1 MDGLVKVET
10 KETNTV
16 AFLCRQKNS
25 FRSGTAT
32 ATATNHKPQPSF
44 ASSPPKLNA
53 FTFYY
58 SSNNLNYPP
67 KPLSFLPLNFQ
78 FFKFPSSPF
87 SFSSPTTSFSSSGS
101 SPMEETA
108 LVDVQPAL
116 PTSDKRPIEIHDD
129 NQLAEPQSRK
139 KPRNACDLGPNLRR
153 VAEIVL
159 VMSTMTALRGGKK
172 PSDAEVGLMAE
183 ARAKLVRICEG
194 LPPKDIVGREG
205 ISALI
210 EDLGL
215 HARDQKLGF
224 RGPRLT
230 IAEKLAQSKKK
241 MEDSKKYG
249 PPPGYGSH
257 TTQKGSSSSVESRG
271 PLPTVRMFPS
281 EKPGPVP
288 ASVGGTAG
296 TLPSGHGS
304 VAGPTS
310 IQVQAQT
317 PSNEVR
323 SHIISSGYSIGR
335 QGMDSSSLLH
345 GTERPLNGA
354 YGSQMQVNSLA
365 NHPLASAP
373 TWSAQTQSALTTKG
387 GPEHKFPNH
396 SAVNAQGTTDSRAL
410 RSSSQAA
417 RDQSF
422 RPPISQTGT
431 GNLTGLQPP
440 LQNMNFVQGPSLSNN
455 HNEIVKIIQK
465 LLQPQLPDHPTW
477 NPPSRDYMNKAVT
490 CQTCQVT
497 INEIDTVLI
506 CDACEKGYHLKC
518 VQSPNQRAIPR
529 GEWHCPRC
537 LTISN
542 GKPLPPKYGR
552 VMRSNPPPK
561 LSVNTSGTQLLEKRS
576 GAIEQ
581 KASAGQ
587 LKLVSNGG
595 SDLPTP
601 QPADYGSNANESSGI
616 KISNVE
622 EIHGNN
628 FLPIRKDIDEK
639 PIPTSPTSLNTPAKS
654 LGLVCE
660 PSSGEL
666 SSETSAQPIKSS
678 QASIGDDKSSTKE
691 EPPEESQ
698 TTADSSSLPKPPDIP
713 RIVDQKMV
721 SAGPEI
727 PSSTASAH
735 DTSIVKK
742 DDHEVLQENNVENFE
757 ASIINRE
764 QPGASSNDLHN
775 VEWIGE
781 QYQILDMRAYYKSCR
796 VDGVTYKVEE
806 FALFQSSNGKLM
818 PYRLHSFSHEYE
830 SGLKWAIL
838 KKCYFY
844 EDLPKEVAHLHP
856 CSPEEHEVYTS
867 DGYICLDLGLI
878 RGPCEVL
885 SVAKYKEE
893 LERRKQL
900 SPGEDNGIKPIFLCK
915 YVDFLGQFSN
925 PFVAFGDRYQALLLY

>member
-1 MDGLVKVET
+1 MSNPL
-10 KETNTV
+10 
-16 AFLCRQKNS
+16 
-25 FRSGTAT
+25 
-32 ATATNHKPQPSF
+32 
-44 ASSPPKLNA
+44 SPP
-53 FTFYY
+53 
-58 SSNNLNYPP
+58 
-67 KPLSFLPLNFQ
+67 
-78 FFKFPSSPF
+78 
-87 SFSSPTTSFSSSGS
+87 
-101 SPMEETA
+101 
-108 LVDVQPAL
+108 
-116 PTSDKRPIEIHDD
+116 SDKRPIEIHDD
-129 NQLAEPQSRK
+129 NQPAEPQSRK
-139 KPRNACDLGPNLRR
+139 KPRNGCDLGPNLRR

-194 LPPKDIVGREG
+194 LAPKDIVGREG
-205 ISALI
+205 ISSLI

-215 HARDQKLGF
+215 HGSDQKLGF

-241 MEDSKKYG
+241 MEDSKKYVA
-249 PPPGYGSH
+249 PPSYGSH
-257 TTQKGSSSSVESRG
+257 TTQKSSSSSVESRG

-281 EKPGPVP
+281 EKSGPVP

-296 TLPSGHGS
+296 TLPSGHSS
-304 VAGPTS
+304 VTGPTS
-310 IQVQAQT
+310 IQVQAQI

-323 SHIISSGYSIGR
+323 SHIISSGYSIGH
-335 QGMDSSSLLH
+335 QGMGSSSLLH
-345 GTERPLNGA
+345 GTEKPLNGA

-373 TWSAQTQSALTTKG
+373 TWSAQTQSALAAKG

-431 GNLTGLQPP
+431 GNTTGLHTP

-561 LSVNTSGTQLLEKRS
+561 LSVNTSGTQPLEKKS

-581 KASAGQ
+581 KVSAGQ

-601 QPADYGSNANESSGI
+601 QPADYGSNANESPGL
-616 KISNVE
+616 KLPNVE

-666 SSETSAQPIKSS
+666 SSETFAQPIKSS
-678 QASIGDDKSSTKE
+678 QASIGDDKSSTKA

-698 TTADSSSLPKPPDIP
+698 TMADNSSIPKPPDIP
-713 RIVDQKMV
+713 RIVYQKMV
-721 SAGPEI
+721 SEGPEI

-735 DTSIVKK
+735 DTSNVKK
-742 DDHEVLQENNVENFE
+742 DGHEVLQENNVENFE

-775 VEWIGE
+775 VEWIGD
-781 QYQILDMRAYYKSCR
+781 QYQILDRRAYYKSCR
-796 VDGVTYKVEE
+796 VDGATYKVEE

-844 EDLPKEVAHLHP
+844 EDLPKEVAHLCP

-900 SPGEDNGIKPIFLCK
+900 GPGEDNGIKPIFLCK
-915 YVDFLGQFSN
+915 WFYTEASKEFVPFTGAICENFSVTQSQPLQEQIQSQPLKEQIQSQPLKEQIQSQPLQEQIHSQPLQEQIQTQTLQEQIQTQTLQEQIESQPLQEQIESQHLQEQIQSQPLQEQVDG
-925 PFVAFGDRYQALLLY
+925 